1 MNDTPAERE
10 AESTW
15 TRLRRRKV
23 VQWGVVY
30 VAAAWGFLQGLE
42 YVSEAFEW
50 PTQLRQ
56 VALLLLLIGLPI
68 VLVLA
73 WYHGDRGQQRIT
85 TPEFAILTVLL
96 LLGGGAFW
104 YYQRASDAEKTAVA
118 EDSKQSTAPPEAGVL
133 RLAVL
138 PLENLSPDPANAFFA
153 AGLHDE
159 ILSAM
164 SATQQLQVVSGTT
177 MRTYVGTRKTVKQI
191 ARELGASHVLEGVV
205 RRAGEQVRLTLQL
218 IDAGT
223 DSNVWSRTFDRQLRD
238 ALSLQSEVASE
249 VATALDVRLVPAG
262 ERARDGSES
271 APAATSPVAYDLYL
285 KGKLQLDVG
294 FTQLETSRDYDRLEA
309 LAARVIE
316 IDPGFANGY
325 TLRARVL
332 LYRLWFMYDLTDE
345 QWRMVGSD
353 IGLARR
359 LAGDTAR
366 LLATQAYLEYYGEM
380 DYPRALGTTRAALV
394 RYPNDIELREIEGLL
409 LRRLGEWDEAIGAFR
424 ALVDRE
430 PSNPNFVV
438 SLLELLE
445 STSRYAEV
453 QSVVHTFERR
463 APPDYVV
470 ALHGALA
477 REAMA
482 RDPEVL
488 RHYLDTW
495 RDRLDPDTSWFLE
508 QAYLRHS
515 GRTEELASHLVA
527 AREDFNTGN
536 SGLLM
541 PLAGLRGYGRL
552 LQGAGSSPDE
562 ADDLS
567 AAAARMGRLPSR
579 EWNIVLLEAQ
589 AALFSGDRKRAVD
602 QAKRALALM
611 TVERD
616 AMLGP
621 QNMAEAATVL
631 AWAGDGRAAVP
642 ILRRVIEVPSAYV
655 GWSLVR
661 DPLLAV
667 PLAGNPAFETL
678 KREVDPPN

>member
-1 MNDTPAERE
+1 MSSPGTTA
-10 AESTW
+10 T
-15 TRLRRRKV
+15 
-23 VQWGVVY
+23 
-30 VAAAWGFLQGLE
+30 AASSA
-42 YVSEAFEW
+42 S
-50 PTQLRQ
+50 R
-56 VALLLLLIGLPI
+56 
-68 VLVLA
+68 
-73 WYHGDRGQQRIT
+73 
-85 TPEFAILTVLL
+85 TPEFAILTLLL

-104 YYQRASDAEKTAVA
+104 YYQRASDADAAAGTLQ
-118 EDSKQSTAPPEAGVL
+118 DSKQSTAAPETAVL

-191 ARELGASHVLEGVV
+191 ASELGASHVLEGAV

-249 VATALDVRLVPAG
+249 VATALDVRLLPAG

-359 LAGDTAR
+359 LAGDTAP

-394 RYPNDIELREIEGLL
+394 RYPNDLELRELEGLL
-409 LRRLGEWDEAIGAFR
+409 LRRLGEWDEAIDAFR

-430 PSNPNFVV
+430 PSNPNYVV

-445 STSRYAEV
+445 STRRYAEV
-453 QSVVHTFERR
+453 QSMIHTFERR

-470 ALHGALA
+470 AFHRAFVG
-477 REAMA
+477 EATA

-488 RHYLDTW
+488 RRYLDTW
-495 RDRLDPDTSWFLE
+495 RDRLDPRHLLV
-508 QAYLRHS
+508 LRAGIPAPLWTDRRTCLALGS
-515 GRTEELASHLVA
+515 GERGLQHRQQRFADAGRGLARIWPIA
-527 AREDFNTGN
+527 A
-536 SGLLM
+536 
-541 PLAGLRGYGRL
+541 GR
-552 LQGAGSSPDE
+552 
-562 ADDLS
+562 
-567 AAAARMGRLPSR
+567 
-579 EWNIVLLEAQ
+579 
-589 AALFSGDRKRAVD
+589 
-602 QAKRALALM
+602 AKRS
-611 TVERD
+611 
-616 AMLGP
+616 
-621 QNMAEAATVL
+621 
-631 AWAGDGRAAVP
+631 
-642 ILRRVIEVPSAYV
+642 RRS
-655 GWSLVR
+655 
-661 DPLLAV
+661 
-667 PLAGNPAFETL
+667 T
-678 KREVDPPN
+678 